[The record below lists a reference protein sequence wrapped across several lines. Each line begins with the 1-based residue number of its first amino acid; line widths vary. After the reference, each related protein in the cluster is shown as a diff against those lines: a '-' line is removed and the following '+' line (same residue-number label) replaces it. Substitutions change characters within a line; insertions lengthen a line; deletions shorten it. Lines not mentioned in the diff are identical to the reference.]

1 MKFVFISHLD
11 INLFLFRLP
20 VMRALVDQGH
30 QVVAVCPRGAFTD
43 KFIEYGIDVCTY
55 KIDRKSFNP
64 FKEIITFFNIV
75 SIIRQIKPDVL
86 HAFTIKPCV
95 YGSLASKFANIPSV
109 YGAITGLGSIF
120 IEASKNKICAATYL
134 SYLMKF
140 AFRFVDKVVFQN
152 NDDLN
157 FFVERGILHRSKAAL
172 IRSSGVDTESFCMKR
187 ISSERL
193 DALRQRLSLP
203 LANVVVLMV
212 GRAIRHKGVVEYIQA
227 AAKVREQLSNVDFV
241 LVGGVDEGNP
251 SSVSREY
258 LCSQSHIHWLGHRDD
273 VAELTALCD
282 ICVLPSYREGVP
294 RSLLEAAAMSKPIV
308 TTDTVGCRE
317 VVEDGVN
324 GFLVPVRDVE
334 SLAQRIARLVQDAG
348 LRERMGQAGR
358 LKAVKE
364 FDVRHVVRQYLDLY
378 GVN

>member
-1 MKFVFISHLD
+1 VFISHLD

-20 VMRALVDQGH
+20 VMRTLVDQGH

-43 KFIEYGIDVCTY
+43 KFVDYGIDVCTY
-55 KIDRKSFNP
+55 TIDRKSFNP
-64 FKEIITFFNIV
+64 FKEIITFFK
-75 SIIRQIKPDVL
+75 IILIFRQIKPDVL

-95 YGSLASKFANIPSV
+95 YSALASRFANIPSV

-120 IEASKNKICAATYL
+120 VDASRCKINAAVYL

-140 AFRFVDKVVFQN
+140 AFQFVDKVVFQN
-152 NDDLN
+152 DDDLN
-157 FFVERGILHRSKAAL
+157 FFVERRILPRSKAAL
-172 IRSSGVDTESFCMKR
+172 IRGSGVDTEFFCMKR

-193 DALRQRLSLP
+193 DGLRQRLSLP

-227 AAKVREQLSNVDFV
+227 AAKVREQIFNVDFV
-241 LVGGVDEGNP
+241 LVGGVDDGNP
-251 SSVSREY
+251 SSVSRDY

-273 VAELTALCD
+273 IAELTALCD

-294 RSLLEAAAMSKPIV
+294 RSLLEAAAMGKPIV
-308 TTDTVGCRE
+308 TTDAVGCRE

-324 GFLVPVRDVE
+324 GFLVPVRDVGA
-334 SLAQRIARLVQDAG
+334 LAQRIVQLIQDAE
-348 LRERMGQAGR
+348 LRERMGRAGR
-358 LKAVKE
+358 LKAVQE

-378 GVN
+378 GVH

>member
-1 MKFVFISHLD
+1 
-11 INLFLFRLP
+11 
-20 VMRALVDQGH
+20 MRTLVDQGH

-43 KFIEYGIDVCTY
+43 KFVDYGIDVCTY
-55 KIDRKSFNP
+55 TIDRKSFNP
-64 FKEIITFFNIV
+64 FKEIITFFK
-75 SIIRQIKPDVL
+75 IILIFRQIKPDVL

-95 YGSLASKFANIPSV
+95 YSALASRFANIPSV

-120 IEASKNKICAATYL
+120 VDASRCKINAAVYL

-140 AFRFVDKVVFQN
+140 AFQFVDKVVFQN
-152 NDDLN
+152 DDDLN
-157 FFVERGILHRSKAAL
+157 FFVERRILPRSKAAL
-172 IRSSGVDTESFCMKR
+172 IRGSGVDTEFFCMKR

-193 DALRQRLSLP
+193 DGLRQRLSLP

-227 AAKVREQLSNVDFV
+227 AAKVREQIFNVDFV
-241 LVGGVDEGNP
+241 LVGGVDDGNP
-251 SSVSREY
+251 SSVSRDY

-273 VAELTALCD
+273 IAELTALCD

-294 RSLLEAAAMSKPIV
+294 RSLLEAAAMGKPIV
-308 TTDTVGCRE
+308 TTDAVGCRE

-324 GFLVPVRDVE
+324 GFLVPVRDVGA
-334 SLAQRIARLVQDAG
+334 LAQRIVQLIQDAE
-348 LRERMGQAGR
+348 LRERMGRAGR
-358 LKAVKE
+358 LKAVQE

-378 GVN
+378 GVH

>member
-1 MKFVFISHLD
+1 
-11 INLFLFRLP
+11 
-20 VMRALVDQGH
+20 MRTLVDQGH
-30 QVVAVCPRGAFTD
+30 HVVAVCPRGSFTD
-43 KFIEYGIDVCTY
+43 KFFDYGIDVRTY
-55 KIDRKSFNP
+55 TIDRKSFNP
-64 FKEIITFFNIV
+64 FKEIITFFKIV
-75 SIIRQIKPDVL
+75 LIFRQIKPDVI
-86 HAFTIKPCV
+86 HAFTIKPCI
-95 YGSLASKFANIPSV
+95 YSALASRFVAVSSV

-120 IEASKNKICAATYL
+120 VDTNRSIISAATCL

-140 AFRFVDKVVFQN
+140 AFQFVDNVVFQN
-152 NDDLN
+152 NEDLN
-157 FFVERGILHRSKAAL
+157 FFVERRILPRSKATL
-172 IRSSGVDTESFCMKR
+172 IRSSGVDTESFCMKK

-193 DALRQRLSLP
+193 GGLRRRLGLS

-227 AAKVREQLSNVDFV
+227 AAKVREQISNVDFV

-258 LCSQSHIHWLGHRDD
+258 LCSQSHIHWLGYRDD
-273 VAELTALCD
+273 IAELTALCD

-294 RSLLEAAAMSKPIV
+294 RSLLEAAAMGKPIV
-308 TTDTVGCRE
+308 TTDAVGCRE

-334 SLAQRIARLVQDAG
+334 SLAQRIEHLVQDAG

-358 LKAVKE
+358 LKAVQE